1 MLTWLD
7 QRTGV
12 VTATKGFLTEDVP
25 GGASYWYAFGSAT
38 VFAMMLQIATGI
50 FLCFYYAP
58 STATAWESTK
68 FLIEKVPAGH
78 LVLSLHYWGA
88 SAMIAFM
95 AMHLLQVL
103 LWGAYKKPRELQWI
117 VGVLLFIITLVLGL
131 TGYLLPWDLNAL
143 LASRVAINISGNA
156 PILGPAVLN
165 FLQDGNGIGTLT
177 INRFFG
183 IHVWLMPALL
193 VGLVGMHLAIFRWN
207 GPAGPPIDE
216 APKLKPG
223 RFWPDQL
230 FMDTVLSFA
239 MFVIIVAL
247 AVFSPAPLDDKADLN
262 NAQFVP
268 YPAWYFLALYA
279 LLDVVGNFPPAVVQ
293 IATLFATIVGPTL
306 LIVLLLVLPFV
317 DKNPSRRLSRRPWV
331 LGITALVLVG
341 AIGLSFIGQR
351 NVVEGQLAHNIIGP
365 NAPVAA
371 RRHQQRRAL
380 DRPGRNRGHDQ
391 QQRRGRR
398 HDARESR
405 RRRVGLHRQ
414 LRRLPQRGG
423 HRRAGQF
430 PPLAG
435 NDFVTGDKKKVVG
448 VLLNGLSGKIEVK
461 GQTYNSQMPAWK
473 GTLTNKQI
481 ADVATYIRNAWG
493 NKADTVTRSR
503 RERLQALAPRPRH
516 EPRRGAAQP
525 AAPRSFTR
533 AVLQRWP
540 RARSARGSTPRRD
553 RDGASRR

>member
-7 QRTGV
+7 QRTGA
-12 VTATKGFLTEDVP
+12 VTAVKGFLTEDVP

-38 VFAMMLQIATGI
+38 VFAMMIQIATGI

-58 STATAWESTK
+58 STATAYESTK

-95 AMHLLQVL
+95 AMHLLQAL
-103 LWGAYKKPRELQWI
+103 LWGAYKKPRELQWV

-143 LASRVAINISGNA
+143 LASRVAINVAGNA
-156 PILGPAVLN
+156 PILGPAMLQ
-165 FLQDGNGIGTLT
+165 FLQDGSGINTLT

-207 GPAGPPIDE
+207 GPAGPPVDE

-279 LLDVVGNFPPAVVQ
+279 ALDIVGNFPSWIVPVAS
-293 IATLFATIVGPTL
+293 LFATIVGPTL
-306 LIVLLLVLPFV
+306 LIVLLVALPFI
-317 DKNPSRRLSRRPWV
+317 DRNPSRRPSRRPWV
-331 LGITALVLVG
+331 LGITALVLAG

-351 NVVEGQLAHNIIGP
+351 NVIEQQLAHNIIGP
-365 NAPVAA
+365 NAAVAA
-371 RRHQQRRAL
+371 VAKSNGTLPTGPAGTANSSSSSATQGGTTPVSAGAGATVYTANCAGCHGAT
-380 DRPGRNRGHDQ
+380 GT
-391 QQRRGRR
+391 
-398 HDARESR
+398 
-405 RRRVGLHRQ
+405 GL
-414 LRRLPQRGG
+414 
-423 HRRAGQF
+423 AGQF

-435 NDFVTGDKKKVVG
+435 NAFVTGDPNKVIG
-448 VLLNGLSGKIEVK
+448 VVLNGLNGKIEVN
-461 GQTYNSQMPAWK
+461 GSSYNAPMPPWK
-473 GTLTNKQI
+473 GTLSNKQI
-481 ADVATYIRNAWG
+481 ADVITYIRNAWG
-493 NKADTVTRSR
+493 NKAATVT
-503 RERLQALAPRPRH
+503 EADVAKA
-516 EPRRGAAQP
+516 G
-525 AAPRSFTR
+525 
-533 AVLQRWP
+533 
-540 RARSARGSTPRRD
+540 G
-553 RDGASRR
+553 GK

>member
-7 QRTGV
+7 QRTGAI
-12 VTATKGFLTEDVP
+12 TAAKDFLTEDVP

-38 VFAMMLQIATGI
+38 VFALMLQIATGI

-58 STATAWESTK
+58 SSSTAWESTK

-117 VGVLLFIITLVLGL
+117 VGVLLFIMTLVLGL

-143 LASRVAINISGNA
+143 LASRVAINVAANA
-156 PILGPAVLN
+156 PILGPAMLN
-165 FLQDGNGIGTLT
+165 FLQDGSGIGTLT

-193 VGLVGMHLAIFRWN
+193 VGLVGLHLMIFRHN

-223 RFWPDQL
+223 RFWPDQM

-247 AVFSPAPLDDKADLN
+247 AVFAPVPLDDKADPN
-262 NAQFVP
+262 NATFVP

-279 LLDVVGNFPPAVVQ
+279 ALDVVGTLPPAIVQ
-293 IATLFATIVGPTL
+293 LATLFATIIGPTL
-306 LIVLLLVLPFV
+306 LIVLLVILPFV
-317 DKNPSRRLSRRPWV
+317 DRNPSRRLSRRPWV
-331 LGITALVLVG
+331 LGVTAAVMAG
-341 AIGLSFIGQR
+341 AIALSFVGQS
-351 NVVEGQLAHNIIGP
+351 NVVNQQLAHNLIGP
-365 NAPVAA
+365 NAASAATTTTASTPQVDNSASGGSSGGGAATAGAGASVYTNNCAGCHGAAGAGTPSVA
-371 RRHQQRRAL
+371 
-380 DRPGRNRGHDQ
+380 
-391 QQRRGRR
+391 
-398 HDARESR
+398 
-405 RRRVGLHRQ
+405 
-414 LRRLPQRGG
+414 
-423 HRRAGQF
+423 

-435 NDFVTGDKKKVVG
+435 NDVVVG
-448 VLLNGLSGKIEVK
+448 DPAKVITIVKNGLTGQITVK
-461 GQTYNSQMPAWK
+461 GQNWNGQMPPWK
-473 GTLTNKQI
+473 DTLSNKQI
-481 ADVATYIRNAWG
+481 SDVITYIRSSWG
-493 NKADTVTRSR
+493 NKASPVTEKQVS
-503 RERLQALAPRPRH
+503 
-516 EPRRGAAQP
+516 
-525 AAPRSFTR
+525 
-533 AVLQRWP
+533 AVK
-540 RARSARGSTPRRD
+540 
-553 RDGASRR
+553 